1 MSIPFDFR
9 MQLLLSLSREISG
22 SLNLSQIMRFIK
34 FSIQTF
40 ISNIVW
46 MNIFEVEKD
55 KLIPVIE
62 EEKERFLKNEKF
74 FSEIKKKKEYI
85 YIEDL
90 MEKKY
95 DYFPFHKEAKS
106 ALWIPIKRWDK
117 IEGLFGI
124 ESEIIKGFK
133 LEDIIFLRIISD
145 FLGVSISNIKLL
157 RENEERKKDF
167 ESAYEIS
174 LQINKPFK
182 KDKLIK
188 IFLKLIL
195 EKFNSIYTAFFE
207 RQGNILYLFDYYTTL
222 NGFSLPHQV
231 LIGEGT
237 CGKSAFSGELIKEY
251 EENVEGIK
259 SKMAIPIFW
268 EENLIGVIEMG
279 REKEFSENEIFLA
292 NLLSNTFSLSYQNSK
307 YYEELEKY
315 INQME
320 KLVHEKT
327 QELIKAEKFALI
339 GQMSS
344 VVIHEI
350 KNLLSGISAMA
361 EFILLKV
368 SDEKICEI
376 AKMMKD
382 EVEKAFKNLS
392 NILEYVKPIKL
403 DLKKVRIEE
412 VIKKTLLLSQGFFE
426 GKNIDL
432 EVNFEEDL
440 PEIIMDEDKIKEVF
454 LNLISNA
461 AQAIESKG
469 FIKIKGYKKDSFVIV
484 EVEDN
489 GIGIKKEDID
499 KIFEPFF
506 TTKKGGTGIGLAR
519 VKKILDYHLW
529 EINVKS
535 EVNKGSIFEIKI
547 PLKI

>member
-22 SLNLSQIMRFIK
+22 SLNLSQIIRFVK

-46 MNIFEVEKD
+46 MNIFEIERD
-55 KLIPVIE
+55 KLIPAE
-62 EEKERFLKNEKF
+62 EEERGCLLKNEKF
-74 FSEIKKKKEYI
+74 FSELKRKKEYI

-90 MEKKY
+90 IEKKY

-117 IEGLFGI
+117 IEGFLGI
-124 ESEIIKGFK
+124 ESELIKGFK

-182 KDKLIK
+182 KEELIK
-188 IFLKLIL
+188 TFLKLIS
-195 EKFNSIYTAFFE
+195 EKFDSIYTAFFE
-207 RQGNILYLFDYYTTL
+207 KQGDILYLFDYYTTS
-222 NGFSLPHQV
+222 NKISLPHQV
-231 LIGEGT
+231 LIGEEI
-237 CGKSAFSGELIKEY
+237 CGRSALSGELINEYKEDA
-251 EENVEGIK
+251 EGIK

-268 EENLIGVIEMG
+268 EKNLIGIIEIG
-279 REKEFSENEIFLA
+279 GEKEFSENEIFFA

-315 INQME
+315 ISEME

-368 SDEKICEI
+368 PDEKISEV
-376 AKMMKD
+376 AKMMK
-382 EVEKAFKNLS
+382 EEIEKALRNLS

-403 DLKKVRIEE
+403 DLKKTRIEE
-412 VIKKTLLLSQGFFE
+412 VVKKALLLSQGFFE
-426 GKNIDL
+426 GKNIDV
-432 EVNFEEDL
+432 EVNFEENL
-440 PEIIMDEDKIKEVF
+440 PEIIMDEDKIKDVF
-454 LNLISNA
+454 LNLILNA

-469 FIKIKGYKKDSFVIV
+469 FIKIKGYRRDSFIIV

-535 EVNKGSIFEIKI
+535 EINKGSIFEIKI

>member
-22 SLNLSQIMRFIK
+22 SLNLPQIMRFVK

-55 KLIPVIE
+55 KLIPAE
-62 EEKERFLKNEKF
+62 KEEKEYLIKNEKF
-74 FSEIKKKKEYI
+74 FSELKKRKEYI

-90 MEKKY
+90 KEKKY
-95 DYFPFHKEAKS
+95 DYFPFCKEAKS

-117 IEGLFGI
+117 IEGFFGI
-124 ESEIIKGFK
+124 ESELVKGFK
-133 LEDIIFLRIISD
+133 LEDVIFLRIISD

-182 KDKLIK
+182 KEELVKT
-188 IFLKLIL
+188 FLKLIS
-195 EKFNSIYTAFFE
+195 EKFNSIYIAFFE
-207 RQGNILYLFDYYTTL
+207 KQGDILYLFDYYTTS
-222 NGFSLPHQV
+222 NKISLPHQV
-231 LIGEGT
+231 LIGEEI
-237 CGKSAFSGELIKEY
+237 CGKSALSGKLIKEY
-251 EENVEGIK
+251 KEDAEGIK
-259 SKMAIPIFW
+259 SKMAIPVFW
-268 EENLIGVIEMG
+268 KENLVGVIEIG
-279 REKEFSENEIFLA
+279 GEKDFSENEIFLA

-315 INQME
+315 INEME

-327 QELIKAEKFALI
+327 QELIKTEKFALI

-350 KNLLSGISAMA
+350 KNLLAGISAMA

-368 SDEKICEI
+368 PDEKICEV
-376 AKMMKD
+376 AKMMKE

-403 DLKKVRIEE
+403 DLKKTRIEE
-412 VIKKTLLLSQGFFE
+412 VIKKALLLSQGFFE
-426 GKNIDL
+426 GKNIDVEL
-432 EVNFEEDL
+432 NFEENL
-440 PEIIMDEDKIKEVF
+440 PEIVMDEDKIKEVF

-469 FIKIKGYKKDSFVIV
+469 FIKIRGHRKNEFVVV

-506 TTKKGGTGIGLAR
+506 TTKKGGTGLGLAR

-529 EINVKS
+529 QISVKS
-535 EVNKGSIFEIKI
+535 EINKGSIFEIKI